1 MEVQINGKIIK
12 FGRNSN
18 FVKLE
23 DLVPYKKNPKVHEDK
38 DIDLIIKSIERN
50 GFGDNLLVCPETMEI
65 LSGNGRYLAA
75 KKMGLTEVPVVYA
88 PDGLTEKQKADLVIA
103 SNKLV
108 EVSGYNDNLTA
119 LIEEFELEASDF
131 GIEADFTTDEGEP
144 KENTKDSIK
153 KVKLSFTYDDS
164 REVIDTFIRE
174 MNNLHPDLMKK
185 VEIND

>member
-1 MEVQINGKIIK
+1 M
-12 FGRNSN
+12 F
-18 FVKLE
+18 
-23 DLVPYKKNPKVHEDK
+23 D
-38 DIDLIIKSIERN
+38 
-50 GFGDNLLVCPETMEI
+50 
-65 LSGNGRYLAA
+65 
-75 KKMGLTEVPVVYA
+75 
-88 PDGLTEKQKADLVIA
+88 
-103 SNKLV
+103 
-108 EVSGYNDNLTA
+108 VSGHNDNLTA

-131 GIEADFTTDEGEP
+131 GIEADFTTDEGET

>member
-1 MEVQINGKIIK
+1 MIK
-12 FGRNSN
+12 FPKIFKMVNVN
-18 FVKLE
+18 
-23 DLVPYKKNPKVHEDK
+23 DLVPYEQNPKNHTDK
-38 DIDLIIKSIERN
+38 DINLIIKSIEKN
-50 GFGDNLLVCPETMEI
+50 GWSDPLLVCPETNQV
-65 LSGNGRYLAA
+65 LSGNGRLLAA
-75 KKMGLTEVPVVYA
+75 KKMGIPEVPVVYA
-88 PDGLTEKQKADLVIA
+88 PDNLTEEQKAYLVVA

>member
-1 MEVQINGKIIK
+1 MSDIK
-12 FGRNSN
+12 FPSGC
-18 FVKLE
+18 KMLPLD
-23 DLVPYKKNPKVHEDK
+23 DLVPFAKNPKIHEDK
-38 DIDLIIKSIERN
+38 DIGLIIKSIQRN
-50 GFGDNLLVCPETMEI
+50 GWSEPLLVSPETMEV
-65 LSGNGRYLAA
+65 LSGNGRLLAA
-75 KKMGLTEVPVVYA
+75 KKIGLKEVPVVFA
-88 PDGLTEKQKADLVIA
+88 PEGLSEKQKADIVIA

-131 GIEADFTTDEGEP
+131 GIEADFTTDEGET

-174 MNNLHPDLMKK
+174 MNNLHPELMKK